1 MNRTVRD
8 MTKELGTNKNVIYRI
23 IERQNLEPVPT
34 ANPKETKRY
43 DDESYQIIKDEFS
56 RLQEKHGENKTETEN
71 KNRTVSSDLSIL
83 VQTLQ
88 RQIDRYE
95 NEIDRLNA
103 KIEQKDETI
112 RQKDETIRE
121 LTDQL
126 GKANEYNHAQTIRYQ
141 EIIARE
147 QSTKLLLAA
156 QTTKFNLFKPS
167 TWKRNKTETPDLEPL
182 TPTETDGQI

>member
-56 RLQEKHGENKTETEN
+56 RLQEKHGDTTPKKSNGA
-71 KNRTVSSDLSIL
+71 SSDLL
-83 VQTLQ
+83 QTLQ
-88 RQIDRYE
+88 RQIERYE
-95 NEIDRLNA
+95 KEIDRLNA
-103 KIEQKDETI
+103 TIEKKDETI
-112 RQKDETIRE
+112 RQKDEYIKDLIE
-121 LTDQL
+121 
-126 GKANEYNHAQTIRYQ
+126 KNHIETLRHQ
-141 EIIARE
+141 EILARE

-182 TPTETDGQI
+182 TPTETDNQV